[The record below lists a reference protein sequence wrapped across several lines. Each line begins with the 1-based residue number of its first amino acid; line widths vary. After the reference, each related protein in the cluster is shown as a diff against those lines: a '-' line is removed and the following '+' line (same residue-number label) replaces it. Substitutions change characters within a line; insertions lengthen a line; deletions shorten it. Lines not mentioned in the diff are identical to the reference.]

1 MICSSVM
8 LRCIL
13 LLCFLLSVAGCL
25 LNEHGLN
32 CGEPL
37 DPDFKGCYKR
47 ALDERQYIAII
58 QDNTILDASHH
69 EAGED
74 ECNQL
79 VGEGRGLLAG
89 IGEMREWSFTGRVD
103 SFGNATLTVTL
114 EGDGEERTVAATRVI
129 SVPSEMILDGGER
142 LLKRDT
148 CP

>member
-1 MICSSVM
+1 MIRPFVM
-8 LRCIL
+8 LRYIV

-25 LNEHGLN
+25 NAEGLN
-32 CGEPL
+32 CGDAL

-47 ALDERQYIAII
+47 ASDERQYIAII
-58 QDNTILDASHH
+58 QDNAILDASHH

-103 SFGNATLTVTL
+103 SFGHATLTVTL
-114 EGDGEERTVAATRVI
+114 EGDGEERTVTAIHAD
-129 SVPSEMILDGGER
+129 SVPSQMILNGGER

>member
-1 MICSSVM
+1 MIRPCVM
-8 LRCIL
+8 LRSVVLLCL
-13 LLCFLLSVAGCL
+13 LLSAAGCL

-32 CGEPL
+32 CGDPF

-47 ALDERQYIAII
+47 ASDERQYIAII
-58 QDNTILDASHH
+58 QDNTTLDAAHH

-103 SFGNATLTVTL
+103 SLGHATLTVTL
-114 EGDGEERTVAATRVI
+114 EGDGEERTVTAIRAD
-129 SVPSEMILDGGER
+129 SVPSQLILNDGER

>member
-1 MICSSVM
+1 MIRPCVM
-8 LRCIL
+8 LRYIV
-13 LLCFLLSVAGCL
+13 LLCFLISVAGCL

-32 CGEPL
+32 CGDPL

-47 ALDERQYIAII
+47 ASDERQYIAII
-58 QDNTILDASHH
+58 QDNTSLDASHH

-103 SFGNATLTVTL
+103 SWGRATLTVAL
-114 EGDGEERTVAATRVI
+114 EGDGEERTFTATRVDE
-129 SVPSEMILDGGER
+129 VPSQMILDGGER